1 MPHFLQ
7 RDLKRAFLT
16 LFRCDMASKIAAV
29 DIRSRKKDHVDSAR
43 KKDVEYKIG
52 AGFSDVRFVHDSL
65 PELDL
70 GEINPACRMF
80 GKKLASPLLIVAIT
94 GGYTEAGKINLTLAQ
109 AAENEQVA
117 FGLGSQRAMIE
128 KPELA
133 STYKVRKVAP
143 SIPLIGN
150 IGGCQLEKYGV
161 KKVREALDIV
171 EADALAVHLNPL
183 QEICQPEG
191 DNRFRGIT
199 QQLGVFARDLGL
211 PVIAKETG
219 AGISRECAIKLK
231 RAGVK
236 MIDVAGA
243 GGTSWSKEEYIRSGR
258 EPVLSD
264 WGNPTCEC
272 IAACSDVVEVIG
284 SGGVRSGLDSA
295 KAIAL
300 GAAYAGAALPFI
312 RTRNPQAEIARW
324 KEELRLVMLLC
335 GSRDLTALKNA
346 KLVVTG
352 RTAEAMGRLGIDPS
366 KYSKR

>member
-1 MPHFLQ
+1 
-7 RDLKRAFLT
+7 
-16 LFRCDMASKIAAV
+16 MARKMAAI

-43 KKDVEYKIG
+43 KKDVEYEIG
-52 AGFSDVRFVHDSL
+52 AGFSDVRFVHNSL

-70 GEINPACRMF
+70 GEIDPTCRMF
-80 GKKLASPLLIVAIT
+80 KKRLSSPLLIVAIT
-94 GGYTEAGKINLTLAQ
+94 GGYSEAEKINLTLAK
-109 AAENEQVA
+109 AAEEEQVA

-128 KPELA
+128 KPGLA

-143 SIPLIGN
+143 SIPIIGN

-161 KKVREALDIV
+161 EKVREALEAV

-191 DNRFRGIT
+191 DNRFSGIA

-211 PVIAKETG
+211 PVIVKETG
-219 AGISRECAIKLK
+219 AGISRECGLELS
-231 RAGVK
+231 RAGIK
-236 MIDVAGA
+236 MVDVAGA
-243 GGTSWSKEEYIRSGR
+243 GGTSWSKEEYIRSGK

-272 IAACSDVVEVIG
+272 IATCSDVIEVIG
-284 SGGVRSGLDSA
+284 SGGVRSGLDAA

-300 GAAYAGAALPFI
+300 GASYAGAALPFI
-312 RTRNPQAEIARW
+312 RARNPQAEIARW
-324 KEELRLVMLLC
+324 KEELRLIMLLC
-335 GSRDLTALKNA
+335 GADDLASLKSA

-352 RTAEAMGRLGIDPS
+352 RTAEAMGRLGIDPG
-366 KYSKR
+366 KYAKR